1 LTLCVGGG
9 DSTNLN
15 WEMPSAIFF
24 VTTIVTTIGYGT
36 FAPGTDAGKTFT
48 VIFAFIGI
56 GKCPLLG
63 VGVPSDFFF
72 LIEVASNLV
81 GCSFLAMSL
90 LLRPL
95 HCTAYF
101 GMVAGLVGTQV
112 VKAIQFIAKCCC
124 HRKQKNYK
132 LNGKKTLYWT
142 ILILC
147 VYIFIIGIGCYG
159 IGWGMGDGMYCKFW
173 WCFFCAA
180 RSTPICFRF
189 VLCCLTGKILF

>member
-1 LTLCVGGG
+1 VLLLFTFLIYFVFFDVVLSQLYVFFFLTLCVGGG

-72 LIEVASNLV
+72 
-81 GCSFLAMSL
+81 
-90 LLRPL
+90 
-95 HCTAYF
+95 
-101 GMVAGLVGTQV
+101 
-112 VKAIQFIAKCCC
+112 
-124 HRKQKNYK
+124 
-132 LNGKKTLYWT
+132 
-142 ILILC
+142 
-147 VYIFIIGIGCYG
+147 
-159 IGWGMGDGMYCKFW
+159 D
-173 WCFFCAA
+173 
-180 RSTPICFRF
+180 
-189 VLCCLTGKILF
+189 

>member
-1 LTLCVGGG
+1 
-9 DSTNLN
+9 
-15 WEMPSAIFF
+15 MI
-24 VTTIVTTIGYGT
+24 
-36 FAPGTDAGKTFT
+36 
-48 VIFAFIGI
+48 
-56 GKCPLLG
+56 
-63 VGVPSDFFF
+63 FF